1 MGFCL
6 SDHKLCSPCSSVE
19 WHAPSGRNRPLQN
32 KRYYFQRLKAWLC
45 RVPGHFSSN
54 GQSDQAASIFA
65 QVKQTIAAQRQAFSH
80 NTSSNMEHQVDSG
93 LQHADLLLAQVRL
106 QHTVCD
112 AARLFAFTHVKQYT
126 EILQSMMHCTA
137 SSLS

>member
-1 MGFCL
+1 M
-6 SDHKLCSPCSSVE
+6 
-19 WHAPSGRNRPLQN
+19 
-32 KRYYFQRLKAWLC
+32 
-45 RVPGHFSSN
+45 PGHLSN
-54 GQSDQAASIFA
+54 SGQSDQAANIFA
-65 QVKQTIAAQRQAFSH
+65 QVKQTIAAQRQAYSH
-80 NTSSNMEHQVDSG
+80 STASNMQQQVDSG

-112 AARLFAFTHVKQYT
+112 VASLFAVTRVTQYT